1 MNYKPDSKSFFYRF
15 IRLTGKFVMAMFFRK
30 IELRHGENIP
40 ERGPVV
46 FVANHP
52 NSIMDA
58 FVIGVAIK
66 RKLNYIGHS
75 GLFHHPIA
83 DKFLRSCGVIPVV
96 RRGESSD
103 KIQDNASSFEA
114 CYTALEEGQ
123 TIGIFPEGTSDM
135 LRQVKKVKTGAAR
148 IILETESRNQYA
160 LGITVIPIGLH
171 FFSRSRFRSRVLVNI
186 GKPLNLVPYFEV
198 NKSSNA
204 DAVQSLTNEIQRSL
218 EELTVNISH
227 LELDD
232 LVRDVEVIYREELMS
247 DPSAGQTSG
256 KSHVEEF
263 IITQRIAECVEY
275 YYACDPDRVRAM
287 QERLA
292 AYKRKLKRLNLRDA
306 MLQEKTVFSKILLQ
320 SARKFALA
328 LLGLPVA
335 LYGILNNFIPHGIA
349 IYFAKRFLHER
360 TKILTAL
367 MLAGGLAF
375 LAFYTAQVYLV
386 HHFFENAWALIYF
399 ISLPT
404 SGLFALAYVKDLR
417 DEQEKIS
424 FSFVLFTNRQ
434 LINKMR
440 RERRLLIA
448 EMDTV
453 KEEYLKILSS
463 KAGKES

>member
-1 MNYKPDSKSFFYRF
+1 
-15 IRLTGKFVMAMFFRK
+15 
-30 IELRHGENIP
+30 
-40 ERGPVV
+40 
-46 FVANHP
+46 
-52 NSIMDA
+52 
-58 FVIGVAIK
+58 
-66 RKLNYIGHS
+66 
-75 GLFHHPIA
+75 
-83 DKFLRSCGVIPVV
+83 
-96 RRGESSD
+96 
-103 KIQDNASSFEA
+103 
-114 CYTALEEGQ
+114 
-123 TIGIFPEGTSDM
+123 
-135 LRQVKKVKTGAAR
+135 
-148 IILETESRNQYA
+148 
-160 LGITVIPIGLH
+160 
-171 FFSRSRFRSRVLVNI
+171 
-186 GKPLNLVPYFEV
+186 
-198 NKSSNA
+198 
-204 DAVQSLTNEIQRSL
+204 
-218 EELTVNISH
+218 
-227 LELDD
+227 
-232 LVRDVEVIYREELMS
+232 VRDVEVIYREELMS

-404 SGLFALAYVKDLR
+404 SGLIALAYVKDLR

-440 RERRLLIA
+440 RERRLLIS